1 MDAEL
6 AALVTACRARYGNA
20 DKAYR
25 GILFNFRKAWESQVA
40 VEKATPA
47 QPPVEPTPA
56 E

>member
-6 AALVTACRARYGNA
+6 AALVAACRDKYGNA

-25 GILFNFRKAWESQVA
+25 GILFNFRKAWEAQVA
-40 VEKATPA
+40 AEKATPA
-47 QPPVEPTPA
+47 QPPVDTTPA